1 MSVSLDSYPSAV
13 VLAGNGVHYT
23 LGGNDVETVGVLA
36 ILEIEITTIPIAD
49 DTITIPWNSNEVTFT
64 FKASPDDSGIQL
76 SLKGA
81 LAWDEWLDLLIE
93 ELSANYSINEYFT
106 ITSAYPALNAIWL
119 TKKEAGKDL
128 LMGTTSKTGTIVIS
142 LDGSSGGDEDLYEF
156 YKLSL
161 QILDSSA
168 LKLGEDLKPLNT
180 DGQAKFNVAKYCT
193 PELSSTFTKEEDIG
207 SSLLREDL
215 NICKLFDVK
224 YSEYYGETPEYKK
237 VFEAAN
243 SVAVINGGVS
253 KWQQALWNEASYSFL
268 NWIKYEKHF
277 LTFRPRGGKV
287 AYLSHQRLY
296 FLNIEAAMTA
306 ISMVVTANW
315 TDGTSTTGQ
324 IVDTI
329 ATTRAFA
336 VYELICSPEKI
347 RDEFPAGKTL
357 SSFSVGLTNFGT
369 GAALS
374 ESFLFVIDHNSYN
387 NNRFFM
393 INNSLDG
400 WDCLRT
406 TGETKKNGEYQKQLF
421 SKFLDED
428 FTTMDHE
435 EESDRALENIS
446 YNVDSGVLD
455 NREEANY
462 WRELM
467 MSGKVYEIVR
477 GKYIPVRI
485 VSNKAEI
492 YKDDD
497 YNYHIAFTVEHAYT
511 NEYFSNIQELI
522 DAEGNY
528 FGDEL
533 GAGFFTAEEYR
544 GILQQNSN
552 TFN

>member
-1 MSVSLDSYPSAV
+1 
-13 VLAGNGVHYT
+13 
-23 LGGNDVETVGVLA
+23 
-36 ILEIEITTIPIAD
+36 
-49 DTITIPWNSNEVTFT
+49 
-64 FKASPDDSGIQL
+64 
-76 SLKGA
+76 
-81 LAWDEWLDLLIE
+81 
-93 ELSANYSINEYFT
+93 
-106 ITSAYPALNAIWL
+106 
-119 TKKEAGKDL
+119 
-128 LMGTTSKTGTIVIS
+128 
-142 LDGSSGGDEDLYEF
+142 
-156 YKLSL
+156 
-161 QILDSSA
+161 
-168 LKLGEDLKPLNT
+168 
-180 DGQAKFNVAKYCT
+180 
-193 PELSSTFTKEEDIG
+193 
-207 SSLLREDL
+207 
-215 NICKLFDVK
+215 
-224 YSEYYGETPEYKK
+224 
-237 VFEAAN
+237 
-243 SVAVINGGVS
+243 
-253 KWQQALWNEASYSFL
+253 
-268 NWIKYEKHF
+268 
-277 LTFRPRGGKV
+277 
-287 AYLSHQRLY
+287 
-296 FLNIEAAMTA
+296 
-306 ISMVVTANW
+306 
-315 TDGTSTTGQ
+315 
-324 IVDTI
+324 
-329 ATTRAFA
+329 
-336 VYELICSPEKI
+336 
-347 RDEFPAGKTL
+347 
-357 SSFSVGLTNFGT
+357 
-369 GAALS
+369 
-374 ESFLFVIDHNSYN
+374 
-387 NNRFFM
+387 M

-528 FGDEL
+528 FGDSL